1 MDFLGLRTLTVI
13 ADALTN
19 IKNNRGIEINLD
31 EILLEDE
38 KDFAN
43 ALSRRNRSSI
53 SVRVC
58 RHDYFG
64 KRFAT
69 NGIC

>member
-38 KDFAN
+38 KTSQM
-43 ALSRRNRSSI
+43 L
-53 SVRVC
+53 C
-58 RHDYFG
+58 RGEQEQYFS
-64 KRFAT
+64 
-69 NGIC
+69 